1 MGRMS
6 DLDIQQQEIEDIEQT
21 NYEIDKQYE
30 LDKQQAIAE
39 NKAIDLDL
47 KQIVIDAQNS
57 MMANA
62 KQMDKQMEEED
73 AKKT

>member
-6 DLDIQQQEIEDIEQT
+6 DLDIERQEEKDLLGEQDLHD
-21 NYEIDKQYE
+21 YDMCQV
-30 LDKQQAIAE
+30 IAE

-62 KQMDKQMEEED
+62 KQMDKQMEEDD
-73 AKKT
+73 AK

>member
-1 MGRMS
+1 MGKMS
-6 DLDIQQQEIEDIEQT
+6 DIDIEKQEEQDQYDCDIDHAIQQS
-21 NYEIDKQYE
+21 
-30 LDKQQAIAE
+30 IAE

-73 AKKT
+73 AK

>member
-1 MGRMS
+1 MS

-30 LDKQQAIAE
+30 LDKQQAIAG
-39 NKAIDLDL
+39 NKAIDLNL